1 MDKPMLC
8 EGMKARMNALAA
20 DEAVKAA
27 LQVCVD
33 EADYALEEQ
42 IRISQIE
49 SPTFA
54 ETVRG
59 EEIARLLKAYG
70 LSDVTVDD
78 VGNVIGRRPG
88 TGSGPV
94 LAIAAHLD
102 TVFPAGTDL
111 TVRREGDNLYGPG
124 IGDNASG
131 LRSMLQVLR
140 ALEKAKIE
148 TDGDILFVG
157 TVGEEGNGDIRGAK
171 ALFDGSRRIDGFM
184 ALDMG
189 NIHSVQNGATGSH
202 RWRLAIE
209 GEGGHSYIDYGRV
222 PSAIHAMCR
231 AGAMIA
237 DLELPENP
245 KTTYTIGTIKGGTT
259 VNTIAARC
267 EVDVD
272 MRSVDLPTLE
282 ALEAK
287 VLAAFEEAVRIENA
301 HWPKA
306 DEAHQLKLVKT
317 QIGNRPAGMRPADC
331 PAVQSALG
339 ALDLLGL
346 EVKRFGPTST
356 DANKPMSLNIPSTCI
371 GTGGVMC
378 NEHSLKEYFVIDKI
392 WLGPQVALLAA
403 LAMVGRK
410 GEKGALA

>member
-1 MDKPMLC
+1 
-8 EGMKARMNALAA
+8 
-20 DEAVKAA
+20 
-27 LQVCVD
+27 
-33 EADYALEEQ
+33 
-42 IRISQIE
+42 
-49 SPTFA
+49 
-54 ETVRG
+54 
-59 EEIARLLKAYG
+59 
-70 LSDVTVDD
+70 
-78 VGNVIGRRPG
+78 
-88 TGSGPV
+88 
-94 LAIAAHLD
+94 
-102 TVFPAGTDL
+102 
-111 TVRREGDNLYGPG
+111 
-124 IGDNASG
+124 
-131 LRSMLQVLR
+131 MLQVLR
-140 ALEKAKIE
+140 ALEKAGIE

-171 ALFDGSRRIDGFM
+171 ALFDGSRKIDGFM
-184 ALDMG
+184 ALDMADVFT
-189 NIHSVQNGATGSH
+189 VQNGATGAH

-209 GEGGHSYIDYGRV
+209 GEGGHSYLDYGHV

-237 DLELPENP
+237 DLNLPEDP

-331 PAVQSALG
+331 PAVQAALG
-339 ALDLLGL
+339 ALDALGI
-346 EVKRFGPTST
+346 EARHVKCSST
-356 DANKPMSLNIPSTCI
+356 DANQPMSLNIPAICV
-371 GTGGVMC
+371 GTGGETFL
-378 NEHSLKEYFVIDKI
+378 EHSLKEYFDSTDMH
-392 WLGPQVALLAA
+392 LGPQLALLAA

-410 GEKGALA
+410 GEKGSLAA

>member
-1 MDKPMLC
+1 MKPTLS
-8 EGMKARMNALAA
+8 EAMKARLA
-20 DEAVKAA
+20 DLCGDDRVKTA

-33 EADYALEEQ
+33 EADRAMEEQ
-42 IRISQIE
+42 IHISEIE

-54 ETVRG
+54 EGVRG
-59 EEIARLLKAYG
+59 EEIARLLKEYG
-70 LSDVTVDD
+70 LTDVVIDPS
-78 VGNVIGRRPG
+78 GNVVGRRPG

-102 TVFPAGTDL
+102 TVFPAGTNL
-111 TVRREGDNLYGPG
+111 KVRKEGHLYYGPG

-140 ALEKAKIE
+140 ALEKAGIE

-157 TVGEEGNGDIRGAK
+157 TVGEEGNGDIRGSK
-171 ALFDGSRRIDGFM
+171 HLFNGTNHIDGFL
-184 ALDMG
+184 AVDNADMG
-189 NIHSVQNGATGSH
+189 RLLYAAIGSH
-202 RWRLAIE
+202 RYRFTIT
-209 GEGGHSYIDYGRV
+209 GPGGHTWTNFSEC
-222 PSAIHAMCR
+222 PSAVHAMCL
-231 AGAMIA
+231 AGAKVA
-237 DLELPENP
+237 HVKVPEGP
-245 KTTYTIGTIKGGTT
+245 RTTFTIGTIKGGTT

-331 PAVQSALG
+331 PAVQAALG
-339 ALDLLGL
+339 ALDALGI
-346 EVKRFGPTST
+346 EARHVKCSST
-356 DANKPMSLNIPSTCI
+356 DANQPMSLNIPAICV
-371 GTGGVMC
+371 GTGGETFL
-378 NEHSLKEYFVIDKI
+378 EHSLKEYFDSTDMH
-392 WLGPQVALLAA
+392 LGPQLALLAA

-410 GEKGALA
+410 GEKGSLAA

>member
-1 MDKPMLC
+1 MKPTLS
-8 EGMKARMNALAA
+8 EAMKARLA
-20 DEAVKAA
+20 DLCGDDRVKTA

-33 EADYALEEQ
+33 EADRAMEEQ
-42 IRISQIE
+42 IHISEIE

-54 ETVRG
+54 EGVRG
-59 EEIARLLKAYG
+59 EEIARLLKEYG
-70 LSDVTVDD
+70 LTDVVIDPS
-78 VGNVIGRRPG
+78 GNVVGRRPG

-102 TVFPAGTDL
+102 TVFPAGTNL
-111 TVRREGDNLYGPG
+111 KVRKEGHLYYGPG

-140 ALEKAKIE
+140 ALEKAGIE

-157 TVGEEGNGDIRGAK
+157 TVGEEGNGDIRGSK
-171 ALFDGSRRIDGFM
+171 HLFNGTNHIDGFL
-184 ALDMG
+184 AVDNADMG
-189 NIHSVQNGATGSH
+189 RLLYAAIGSH
-202 RWRLAIE
+202 RYRFTIT
-209 GEGGHSYIDYGRV
+209 GPGGHSWTNFSEC
-222 PSAIHAMCR
+222 PSAVHAMCL
-231 AGAMIA
+231 AGAKVA
-237 DLELPENP
+237 HVKVPEGP
-245 KTTYTIGTIKGGTT
+245 RTTFTIGTIKGGTT

-331 PAVQSALG
+331 PAVQAALG
-339 ALDLLGL
+339 ALDALGI
-346 EVKRFGPTST
+346 EARHVKCSST
-356 DANKPMSLNIPSTCI
+356 DANQPMSLNIPAICV
-371 GTGGVMC
+371 GTGGETFL
-378 NEHSLKEYFVIDKI
+378 EHSLKEYFDSTDMH
-392 WLGPQVALLAA
+392 LGPQLALLAA

-410 GEKGALA
+410 GEKGSLAA